1 VSESSITVVSKR
13 RVIVVDD
20 EKVLA
25 TSLALILNQA
35 GFETHA
41 MFSGEEAV
49 DSLGRIQPDLLITD
63 VILPG
68 MTGIETAI
76 ITRNKL
82 PGCKILLFS
91 GQAITA
97 DLLQMAREQG
107 HDFEFLS
114 KPIHPSDL
122 LDKMRD

>member
-68 MTGIETAI
+68 YDRD
-76 ITRNKL
+76 RNRNHH
-82 PGCKILLFS
+82 S
-91 GQAITA
+91 QQTSR
-97 DLLQMAREQG
+97 M
-107 HDFEFLS
+107 
-114 KPIHPSDL
+114 
-122 LDKMRD
+122 

>member
-41 MFSGEEAV
+41 MFSGEEAI
-49 DSLGRIQPDLLITD
+49 DSLGRIQPDMLITD

-76 ITRNKL
+76 ITRSKL
-82 PGCKILLFS
+82 PECKILLFS

-107 HDFEFLS
+107 HDFEFVS

>member
-1 VSESSITVVSKR
+1 VSESPITVVSKR

-41 MFSGEEAV
+41 MFSGEEAI
-49 DSLGRIQPDLLITD
+49 DSLGRIQPDMLITD

-76 ITRNKL
+76 ITRSRL
-82 PGCKILLFS
+82 PECKILLFS

-107 HDFEFLS
+107 HDFEFVS